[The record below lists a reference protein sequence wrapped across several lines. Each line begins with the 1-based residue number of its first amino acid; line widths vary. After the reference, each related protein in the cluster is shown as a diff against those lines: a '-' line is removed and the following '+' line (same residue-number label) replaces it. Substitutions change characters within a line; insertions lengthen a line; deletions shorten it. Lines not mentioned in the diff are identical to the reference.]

1 MIDAVG
7 AGLSVPTKPGGY
19 TLRFLTCSEIMFG
32 IVDRYIL
39 LEVLKVFTGILG
51 TFLLVVLSML
61 FLRTLEEI
69 NVGAIGSDM
78 VIRFVGLQIARD
90 ISSLM
95 PPAFFISVLVALG
108 RMSRDSELIALNAC
122 GLGNGRIYRSLFY
135 LALPIALLTAWFSFT
150 LRPLVVSEIQKILHQ
165 RKDQAHQVSGIKQG
179 RFYQHE
185 QGLVTI
191 YVEKIEDKKRLRN
204 VFIHDR
210 RQDRIRLVISET
222 GVRRV
227 DGASGD
233 QFVTLLNGHCYEGV
247 PGQPDYSIS
256 TFERYSL
263 RVESTGLK
271 HFQNRKRASFHVK
284 ALLGS
289 EDLQDQA
296 ELQYRIGGPLAIF
309 TLTLLTI
316 PLTVKSPRQR
326 TGGRIFLALLTYF
339 SFFNMQRLAEIWF
352 ETGVTPSWLGSL
364 WYQALILL
372 LVLAI
377 LLPEGYWWKRLMRRL
392 PRAAI

>member
-1 MIDAVG
+1 
-7 AGLSVPTKPGGY
+7 
-19 TLRFLTCSEIMFG
+19 MFG

-39 LEVLKVFTGILG
+39 VEVLKVFTAILG

-61 FLRTLEEI
+61 FLRTLEEV
-69 NVGAIGSDM
+69 NVGALSSDI

-95 PPAFFISVLVALG
+95 PPAFFISVLVVFG
-108 RMSRDSELIALNAC
+108 RMSRDSELIALSAC

-135 LALPIALLTAWFSFT
+135 LALPVALLTAWFSFT

-179 RFYQHE
+179 RFYQYE
-185 QGLVTI
+185 QGMVTI
-191 YVEKIEDKKRLRN
+191 YVGKIEAKRRLRDI
-204 VFIHDR
+204 FIHDR
-210 RQDRIRLVISET
+210 RQDRIRVVISET

-227 DGASGD
+227 DEASGN
-233 QFVTLLNGHCYEGV
+233 QFVTLLNGHRYEGV

-256 TFERYSL
+256 AFERYNL
-263 RVESTGLK
+263 RVESTGLE
-271 HFQNRKRASFHVK
+271 HFRNRKRAGFQTE
-284 ALLGS
+284 ALLS
-289 EDLQDQA
+289 SKDLHDQA

-316 PLTVKSPRQR
+316 PLTVKSPRQH
-326 TGGRIFLALLTYF
+326 TGSRIFLALLTYF
-339 SFFNMQRLAEIWF
+339 SFFNMQRLAETWF
-352 ETGVTPSWLGSL
+352 ETGITPSWLGSL
-364 WYQALILL
+364 WYQALILV

-377 LLPEGYWWKRLMRRL
+377 MLPEGHWRKLLMRHS
-392 PRAAI
+392 PRAVPI

>member
-1 MIDAVG
+1 
-7 AGLSVPTKPGGY
+7 
-19 TLRFLTCSEIMFG
+19 MFT

-39 LEVLKVFTGILG
+39 LEVLKVFTAILG

-61 FLRTLEEI
+61 FLRTLEEV
-69 NVGAIGSDM
+69 NVGALSSDI

-90 ISSLM
+90 LSSLM

-108 RMSRDSELIALNAC
+108 RMSRDSELIALSAC

-135 LALPIALLTAWFSFT
+135 LALPVALLTAWFSFM

-179 RFYQHE
+179 CFYQYE

-191 YVEKIEDKKRLRN
+191 YVEKIEDKKRLHN
-204 VFIHDR
+204 IFIHDR
-210 RQDRIRLVISET
+210 RQDRIRLVVSET

-227 DGASGD
+227 NEASGD
-233 QFVTLLNGHCYEGV
+233 QFVTLLDGHRYEGV
-247 PGQPDYSIS
+247 PGQLDYSIS
-256 TFERYSL
+256 VFERYNL
-263 RVESTGLK
+263 RIEPRGLE
-271 HFQNRKRASFHVK
+271 HFRSRKRASYRVE

-296 ELQYRIGGPLAIF
+296 ELQYRSGGPLAIF

-326 TGGRIFLALLTYF
+326 TGGRIFMALLTYF
-339 SFFNMQRLAEIWF
+339 SFFNMQRLAETWF

-364 WYQALILL
+364 WYQALILF

-377 LLPEGYWWKRLMRRL
+377 LLPEGHWRKRLVRRS
-392 PRAAI
+392 PRAAPGQGNVADSTGIAGAGKP

>member
-1 MIDAVG
+1 
-7 AGLSVPTKPGGY
+7 
-19 TLRFLTCSEIMFG
+19 MFT

-39 LEVLKVFTGILG
+39 LEVLKVFTAILG

-61 FLRTLEEI
+61 FLRTLEEV
-69 NVGAIGSDM
+69 NVGALSSDI

-108 RMSRDSELIALNAC
+108 RMSRDSELIALSAC

-135 LALPIALLTAWFSFT
+135 LALPVALLTAWFSFT

-165 RKDQAHQVSGIKQG
+165 RKDQVHQVSGIKQG
-179 RFYQHE
+179 CFYQYE

-191 YVEKIEDKKRLRN
+191 YVEEIEDNKRLRN

-210 RQDRIRLVISET
+210 RQDRVRLITSET

-227 DGASGD
+227 DEASGD
-233 QFVTLLNGHCYEGV
+233 QFVTLLNGRRYEGV

-256 TFERYSL
+256 VFERYNL
-263 RVESTGLK
+263 RIEPTVPE
-271 HFQNRKRASFHVK
+271 HFKSRKRASYRVG

-339 SFFNMQRLAEIWF
+339 SFFNMQRLAETWF

-377 LLPEGYWWKRLMRRL
+377 LLPGRSLAETVS
-392 PRAAI
+392 AAFTTRGSRTMPLRDCSP

>member
-1 MIDAVG
+1 
-7 AGLSVPTKPGGY
+7 
-19 TLRFLTCSEIMFG
+19 MFG

-39 LEVLKVFTGILG
+39 LEVLKVFTAILG

-69 NVGAIGSDM
+69 NVGALGSDM

-90 ISSLM
+90 LSSLM
-95 PPAFFISVLVALG
+95 PPAFFIAVLVALG
-108 RMSRDSELIALNAC
+108 RMSRDSELIALSAS

-135 LALPIALLTAWFSFT
+135 LALPVALLTAWLSFT
-150 LRPLVVSEIQKILHQ
+150 LRPLVISEIQKILHQ
-165 RKDQAHQVSGIKQG
+165 HKDQAHQVSGIKQG

-191 YVEKIEDKKRLRN
+191 YVENIEDKKRLRN

-210 RQDRIRLVISET
+210 RQDRVKLVISET

-227 DGASGD
+227 DEVSGD
-233 QFVTLLNGHCYEGV
+233 QFVTLLNGHRYEGA
-247 PGQPDYSIS
+247 PGQSDYSIS
-256 TFERYSL
+256 AFERYNL
-263 RVESTGLK
+263 RIKPTGLE
-271 HFQNRKRASFHVK
+271 HFQTRKRASFQTE

-316 PLTVKSPRQR
+316 PLTEKSPRQR

-339 SFFNMQRLAEIWF
+339 SFFNMQRLAETWF
-352 ETGVTPSWLGSL
+352 ETGVTPGWLGSL
-364 WYQALILL
+364 WYQALILV

-377 LLPEGYWWKRLMRRL
+377 LLPEGYWRKRLMRRS
-392 PRAAI
+392 PRAVPV